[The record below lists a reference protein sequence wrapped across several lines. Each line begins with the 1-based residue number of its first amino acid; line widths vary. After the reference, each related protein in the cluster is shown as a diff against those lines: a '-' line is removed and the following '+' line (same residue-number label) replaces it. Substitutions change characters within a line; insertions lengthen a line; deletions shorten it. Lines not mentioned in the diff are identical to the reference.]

1 MYKMALS
8 LLLIAFFLLS
18 FLPGCQKSEI
28 QNLQERLDIFRH
40 TLPESLRVEFDSKN
54 YDRVVRGIDSLI
66 KVDQDFKIRY
76 EKMKDNELINV
87 FTPEEVVD
95 FFKTYFVEEI
105 EKRKRPKG

>member
-1 MYKMALS
+1 MYKITLS

-18 FLPGCQKSEI
+18 LTSGCQKSRV
-28 QNLQERLDIFRH
+28 QSLQERLDGFRH
-40 TLPESLRVEFDSKN
+40 TLPESLKADFDAKN
-54 YDRVVRGIDSLI
+54 YEVVVKGIDSLL

-76 EKMKDNELINV
+76 EEMKDNELINV

-105 EKRKRPKG
+105 EKEKRSKE